1 MPRRF
6 AAATVMLL
14 VSGCADIHTSYYSR
28 MERLGDEGVAINA
41 DGKCTLQ
48 SGIIA
53 VPTDGGIGVQTK
65 ASLSNELIRVQ
76 CDRDFL
82 VNRADNAKAISDYFN
97 VPMIGL
103 AVGATAALLYRS
115 STDVPGG
122 IGVAAGGL
130 AGLDAY
136 FQPEKNA
143 DTYIKAASA
152 LDCGVIAGRTI
163 ADARYQ
169 YLVTARR
176 ALLADIEQ
184 ASLHTTR
191 SPDSAKNLTD
201 AISAANKAVTSADA
215 EFNAL
220 DDAPNKL
227 AALRSKV
234 RFSVMTSTERQHLD
248 FAAERQDIVA
258 ALQAATASTSNASD
272 ARAKLF
278 DAQAKQSE
286 QPTDNKITKALS
298 PEVTHAND
306 TAGGADTAG
315 GKPASGTP
323 AGQPTTTMPSNEDG
337 ASTASVIAR
346 LQWDVQWVQN
356 VTPNPSYTTE
366 VAAIT
371 ACAISL

>member
-1 MPRRF
+1 MPRMF
-6 AAATVMLL
+6 AAATAILL
-14 VSGCADIHTSYYSR
+14 VSGCADIHTTYYSR
-28 MERLGDEGVAINA
+28 LQGLGDDGVAIDA
-41 DGKCTLQ
+41 GGKCTLQ
-48 SGIIA
+48 SGIAA
-53 VPTDGGIGVQTK
+53 VPTDGGIGAQTK
-65 ASLSNELIRVQ
+65 VSLNNELIRLK

-122 IGVAAGGL
+122 IGVAAGGI

-136 FQPEKNA
+136 FQPEKNV

-152 LDCGVIAGRTI
+152 LDCGVIAGQTI

-169 YLVTARR
+169 HLVTARW
-176 ALLADIEQ
+176 ALLADIGQ
-184 ASLHTTR
+184 ASLHTTP
-191 SPDSAKNLTD
+191 SSDSAKNLTD

-215 EFNAL
+215 EFAAL

-234 RFSVMTSTERQHLD
+234 RFSVMTSTERQHVD
-248 FAAERQDIVA
+248 FAAERQNIIT
-258 ALQAATASTSNASD
+258 ALQAATESTSNASD

-286 QPTDNKITKALS
+286 QPTDNKITQAAQ
-298 PEVTHAND
+298 PEVDQANKS
-306 TAGGADTAG
+306 AGGTDAPG
-315 GKPASGTP
+315 GKPAPAAP
-323 AGQPTTTMPSNEDG
+323 AGQPATAMPSNENG

-371 ACAISL
+371 ACAVGL